1 MKNKKAILMFSAAI
15 QIAFAIS
22 FLAHRNPELHIC
34 AIGPIIASLTFV
46 VLASQEED
54 WPNSLMG
61 KVERKVYNYNYQ
73 IISNVF

>member
-22 FLAHRNPELHIC
+22 LLAHRNPALHIC

-54 WPNSLMG
+54 
-61 KVERKVYNYNYQ
+61 
-73 IISNVF
+73 